1 MTFCTNWSPEDD
13 ATLVRLWADGRSA
26 SDIGRAVGRSK
37 NSVIGRAHRMN
48 VAGRES
54 PIQKREPGADPV
66 RAPRV
71 TGSTLAPLPSLAAVL
86 PDWRRTATNANPPPP
101 QATRDLVVR
110 MLADGH
116 ANVSTAE
123 AAGIN
128 IGEVRKIRKTID
140 VPKRQRVSDSN
151 FDYRSHDKAGQ
162 ELPRVFDTP
171 TMDFATSERRYAI
184 RWSAHR
190 FQLGKQ
196 LERRVLTG
204 AVPTQ
209 ADIEAHI
216 ALRGVIRCPV
226 AALNATTASISAADQ
241 IAIAAYQTARDEEW
255 NTRNAP
261 RNKRNAEIGRR
272 AAAMRR

>member
-26 SDIGRAVGRSK
+26 SDIGRTVGRSK

-54 PIQKREPGADPV
+54 PIQKREPGANHV

-110 MLADGH
+110 MLTDGH

-123 AAGIN
+123 AVGIN

-226 AALNATTASISAADQ
+226 AALNATTASISTADQ